1 MIKLFVAPINY
12 SLETLYEPEEGEVL
26 IGVDKAAHHALE
38 KGIGLDYA
46 MGDFDSVNGK
56 EMAFIEAHAGHV
68 ERFKVRKDKTDS
80 DIALSKA
87 LEIDPGEDIIIY
99 GGIGSRLDH
108 TYGNLL
114 MLRRGNITM
123 RTDHHMARILGPGT
137 HTIDNPHDYISFFA
151 VDPVRSLTL
160 EGFSFELDD
169 YDLDITDPLCISNQG
184 SGTVSFAEGRLLM
197 IASDDE

>member
-26 IGVDKAAHHALE
+26 IGVDRAAYHALSN
-38 KGIGLDYA
+38 GIELDYA
-46 MGDFDSVNGK
+46 MGDFDSVN
-56 EMAFIEAHAGHV
+56 EEERAFIENHARHV
-68 ERFKVRKDKTDS
+68 ERFKVRKDRTDS

-87 LEIDPGEDIIIY
+87 LEIDPEEDIIIY

-123 RTDHHMARILGPGT
+123 KTDHHMARVLVPGT
-137 HTIDNPHDYISFFA
+137 YAIDNPHEYISFFA
-151 VDPVRSLTL
+151 VEPVRSLTL
-160 EGFSFELDD
+160 RGFSFELDA
-169 YDLDITDPLCISNQG
+169 YDLAITDPLCISNQG
-184 SGTVSFAEGRLLM
+184 SGTVSFNQGRLLM
-197 IASDDE
+197 IASDDT